1 MIGRAIGILQQAGF
15 DLTADELAEIIW
27 LAVQIESEEP
37 QQRSPQPTIS
47 KQAPPRTDQPQTQT
61 QEIPLPSF
69 PQIPEPS
76 AEVYLPSSV
85 PSPAKA
91 TEIPES
97 IPIKVPAAVALRN
110 SLANGRSLRPLMRK
124 VPSPTENILDEEAT
138 VCRIAE
144 EKIWIPVLKPAPQRW
159 LELALVIEQSSSTA
173 IWKQTITELQRLLKH
188 HGAFRDVR
196 TWELKVTEKKVQ
208 LFPQN
213 STGAYSSPHNP
224 NILIDPKGQRLI
236 LLVSDCISP
245 AWRKKFI
252 HPVLELWG
260 RHGLIS
266 ILQLLP
272 ERLWERTA
280 LASEIPVQLHSLNPG
295 VFNSQLII
303 ETWDKDTTDEIENF
317 VQEAD
322 FSRYVE
328 KPKQNLTPQPPSLK
342 GSGENSKPLS
352 LQERGLERGFPDP
365 VKSEVQEDRHKI
377 QNSISVPVVTL
388 EPHSLLTWS
397 RVIAGHGN
405 IGTVGFKFSSRVD
418 RIEPTQTELT
428 QSLPFEG
435 GSTTQQLTEQSE
447 PQLTPSALVSRF
459 RATASPLARRLAG
472 LIAAAPV
479 SLPVVQL
486 IQQNLLEESGQIHV
500 AEVFMS
506 GLLLIPQ
513 EDNPNYI
520 EYEFI
525 EGIRELLLDSVPVS
539 KTTAVL
545 EKVSEFIAKRVGLS
559 VREFE
564 ARLLTYES
572 KDSLEANIRPFAR
585 LKAQVL
591 RRLGG
596 DYVRIAEEL
605 EVANK
610 KAEGIQS
617 LKVDRPEGS
626 TKEPKTK
633 FFEFDVITVNA
644 QGQEIKREKRQASYY
659 TEDLGNGITLDMV
672 AIPSGKFLM
681 GSPEGE
687 GDESEK
693 PQHEVTVQPFFM
705 SKYLVTQAQWRVV
718 AALLKVNRD
727 LNPDPSRFKGDNRP
741 VEYVS
746 WSDAVEFCARLYR
759 KTGREYR
766 LPSEAEWE
774 YACRAGTT
782 TPFHFGETIT
792 DKLANYDAEN
802 IFANEPKGEYREQTT
817 PVGTF
822 PPNSFGLYDMHGN
835 IWEWCADAWHENY
848 QGAPT
853 DGSAWISD
861 NDNQKNAPG
870 IVSRIN
876 NLWKNISRQRE
887 KYNDNDNQ
895 NKLNRLLRGGS
906 WFLNPVHCRSA
917 YRNRDSPVNDFDNF
931 GFRVVCGPAQRSQ

>member
-1 MIGRAIGILQQAGF
+1 MIERAIAILQQAGF

-61 QEIPLPSF
+61 QELPLPSF
-69 PQIPEPS
+69 PQVPESS

-91 TEIPES
+91 TETPEA
-97 IPIKVPAAVALRN
+97 IPIKIPAAVALRN
-110 SLANGRSLRPLMRK
+110 SLALGRSLRPLMRK

-138 VCRIAE
+138 VCLIAE

-159 LELALVIEQSSSTA
+159 LELALVVEQSSSTA

-196 TWELKVTEKKVQ
+196 TWELKVTETKVQ

-213 STGAYSSPHNP
+213 STGAYSSTPHSP
-224 NILIDPKGQRLI
+224 NALIDPKGQRLI

-260 RHGLIS
+260 SHGLIT

-280 LASEIPVQLHSLNPG
+280 LASEIPVQLHSLNQG
-295 VFNSQLII
+295 VFNSQLIV
-303 ETWDKDTTDEIENF
+303 ETWDEDTTDEIENF
-317 VQEAD
+317 VQED
-322 FSRYVE
+322 
-328 KPKQNLTPQPPSLK
+328 
-342 GSGENSKPLS
+342 G
-352 LQERGLERGFPDP
+352 
-365 VKSEVQEDRHKI
+365 HKI

-405 IGTVGFKFSSRVD
+405 IGTVGFKFSSRVGRITQSPPFEGGLGGSTIQQLTFSSRVG
-418 RIEPTQTELT
+418 RIEPTETELT
-428 QSLPFEG
+428 QSPFEGGLG
-435 GSTTQQLTEQSE
+435 GSTTQQLTEHKE

-472 LIAAAPV
+472 LMAAAPV

-486 IQQNLLEESGQIHV
+486 IQQTLLKQSGQIHV

-513 EDNPNYI
+513 EENPNYI

-559 VREFE
+559 VRDFE
-564 ARLLTYES
+564 ARLLTYEN

-591 RRLGG
+591 RQLGG
-596 DYVRIAEEL
+596 DYARIAEKL
-605 EVANK
+605 DVANK
-610 KAEGIQS
+610 KAEG
-617 LKVDRPEGS
+617 KVDRPEGLTEATDS
-626 TKEPKTK
+626 RIVSPGKDAANEPGTK
-633 FFEFDVITVNA
+633 FFEFDVLTVNA

-659 TEDLGNGITLDMV
+659 TEDLGDGITLDMV
-672 AIPSGKFLM
+672 AISSGKFLM

-705 SKYLVTQAQWRVV
+705 GKYLVTQAQWRVV
-718 AALLKVNRD
+718 AALPRVHGD
-727 LNPDPSRFKGDNRP
+727 LNSDPSSFKGDNLP
-741 VEYVS
+741 VERVS
-746 WSDAVEFCARLYR
+746 WYDAIEFCARLSR
-759 KTGREYR
+759 RTGRQYR

-792 DKLANYDAEN
+792 DKLANYYAEKT
-802 IFANEPKGEYREQTT
+802 FANEPKGEYRTQTT

-822 PPNSFGLYDMHGN
+822 PPNAFGLYDMHSN
-835 IWEWCADAWHENY
+835 VWEWCADAFHENY

-853 DGSAWISD
+853 DGSEWISD
-861 NDNQKNAPG
+861 NDNQKKAQG
-870 IVSRIN
+870 IVSRLSNI
-876 NLWKNISRQRE
+876 WKNLRGQRHQNHF
-887 KYNDNDNQ
+887 NDNDNQ
-895 NKLNRLLRGGS
+895 ILRLLRAGS
-906 WFLNPVHCRSA
+906 WLDDPENCRSA
-917 YRNRDSPVNDFDNF
+917 GRYRNSPDFDDF
-931 GFRVVCGPAQRSQ
+931 VIGFRVVCDAAPRTE